1 MARTKIVCTLGPAS
15 QEPLVLRGM
24 MAAGMDVARINF
36 SHGDRTSQERQF
48 LLVRQLAD
56 EVGQPVA
63 VMADLQGRKL
73 RVGVLPGGRML
84 LGPGDR
90 VVLSS
95 SPQPEP
101 GEIPLPH
108 PELVD
113 GAGPGQRLLLD
124 DGAFE
129 LVVEEKRQSA
139 LACRVVRGGELHSNK
154 GINAPGV
161 ALRLPPLSEKD
172 RADVEFA
179 VTLGVDYLALSFVRR
194 AEDVEALRSFLGPR
208 AVPIIAKIEKV
219 EALQAFEEI
228 LAAADGIMVARGDL
242 GVETAP
248 EHVPLAQ
255 KRILQ
260 ACNRVGKPGI
270 TATQMLQSMI
280 EHAQPTRAEASDVAN
295 AVLDGTDAVMLSGE
309 TAVGAH
315 PVEAVQ
321 MMDRIVRLAEQ
332 ELDPEACM
340 RRAEPADTA
349 SEAIA
354 RATVAIAGE
363 VKAAAIL
370 TSTISGTTARL
381 VARHRPRVPIVAAT
395 PLETTYRRMALVW
408 GVCPLLVPAY
418 DSTDKMYEITTRSAV
433 EAGLLKPGDV
443 VVITAGV
450 PAGGEGGTNM
460 LKVHV
465 V

>member
-15 QEPLVLRGM
+15 EDPQVVQRM
-24 MAAGMDVARINF
+24 IAAGMDVARINF
-36 SHGDRTSQERQF
+36 SHGDRSSQERQIR
-48 LLVRQLAD
+48 LVRRLAAETD
-56 EVGQPVA
+56 RPVA

-73 RVGVLPGGRML
+73 RLGALSGGPMRL
-84 LGPGDR
+84 TAGDR

-95 SPQPEP
+95 GEEP
-101 GEIPLPH
+101 DVGEIPLPH
-108 PELVD
+108 PELTEGVQR
-113 GAGPGQRLLLD
+113 GQRLLLD
-124 DGAFE
+124 DGALE
-129 LVVEEKRQSA
+129 LVVEEKGSSW
-139 LACRVVRGGELHSNK
+139 LACRVVRGGELRSRK

-161 ALRLPPLSEKD
+161 PLRLPPLSDKD
-172 RADVEFA
+172 REDADFA
-179 VTLGVDYLALSFVRR
+179 IGLGVDYLALSFVLS
-194 AEDVEALRSFLGPR
+194 AQDIEALRSHLGSR

-219 EALQAFEEI
+219 EALQAFDEV

-248 EHVPLAQ
+248 EEVPLAQ

-260 ACNRVGKPGI
+260 ACNRMGKPGI

-280 EHAQPTRAEASDVAN
+280 DSSQPTRAEASDVAN
-295 AVLDGTDAVMLSGE
+295 AVLDGSDAVMLSGE

-321 MMDRIVRLAEQ
+321 MMERIVRIAE
-332 ELDPEACM
+332 EHLDPETWM
-340 RRAEPADTA
+340 RRAETPDTA
-349 SEAIA
+349 AEAIA
-354 RATVAIAGE
+354 CATVTIARE
-363 VKAAAIL
+363 VRAAAIL
-370 TSTISGTTARL
+370 TSTISGATARL
-381 VARHRPRVPIVAAT
+381 VARHRPNVPIVAAT
-395 PLETTYRRMALVW
+395 PSESTFRRMALVW
-408 GVCPLLVPAY
+408 GVSPLLVRAY
-418 DSTDKMYEITTRSAV
+418 DSTDDMYEITTRAAV
-433 EAGLLKPGDV
+433 EAGVLRPGDV